1 VVLERP
7 WLTASKNQKE
17 EAMATKKK
25 AKAKTRKKNATVTE
39 KGADVPNLFRL
50 NVEVGDL
57 DEAAQ
62 FYGTLLGL
70 VGRKQAGSRVY
81 FTCGTVT
88 LQVVD
93 VSSVGAPHPAAKAL
107 SFTVSDLD
115 AIFERAKSARCPGR
129 CDQCAAVGRAL
140 VLRGGPVAEPALLRR
155 SRDDLPWMK
164 QGRRQLSKPIS
175 RWHQPRDVITHPQ
188 RVVTHFSMLRL
199 AALCMARLLAM
210 LALLSRC

>member
-115 AIFERAKSARCPGR
+115 AIFERAKSLNC
-129 CDQCAAVGRAL
+129 
-140 VLRGGPVAEPALLRR
+140 
-155 SRDDLPWMK
+155 
-164 QGRRQLSKPIS
+164 LSKEDVHGVPGGAIS
-175 RWHQPRDVITHPQ
+175 VRPWGERSFYAEDRWQNP
-188 RVVTHFSMLRL
+188 
-199 AALCMARLLAM
+199 LCFVEAGTIYPG
-210 LALLSRC
+210 